1 MKREDCKKGM
11 VACFREWPM
20 TLVRIKSKPD
30 EDGLAEVQ
38 RTDRDHLHM
47 SVYISVL
54 RPLTARE
61 KGEGKP

>member
-20 TLVRIKSKPD
+20 TLVRVKSKPD
-30 EDGLAEVQ
+30 ANGLVVVQ
-38 RTDRDHLHM
+38 RADHAQLHM
-47 SVYISVL
+47 SVYARYL

-61 KGEGKP
+61 KGQ